1 MIRRA
6 LPALA
11 VLVSLTGPSAQAQQD
26 DSSTVTLDRIFN
38 SEFFSSDRV
47 PPIRWTPDGGAYF
60 SYVRRPEA
68 GGPDLVRVD
77 PVTGDQHLLVKSEQL
92 VPPGDTVPLRAQSFR
107 FSDDGRKLL
116 LFTNTARVWRQNT
129 RGDYWVLDLDS
140 GTLRQL
146 GGKAAKPQTLMFAK
160 FSPRGDRVAYVREN
174 NLYVERVSDGGITAL
189 THDGSRTLINGTF
202 DWVYEEEFD
211 DRDGFRWSPDGTRI
225 AYWQL
230 DASGVG
236 DFDLLN
242 DADSL
247 YSYVKPVQYPKAGTT
262 NSAVRVG
269 VVSAA
274 GGATRWMRIP
284 GDPRNVYVARMEW
297 AGNSREVV
305 MQHLNR
311 LQNTLTILVGDAAT
325 GVTRPTFVDRDSAWV
340 DVVDSWDWLSGG
352 ARFLWVSERDG
363 WRHAYSISRDGADVR
378 LITPGAFDIAE
389 VVAVDTTGGWLY
401 YTASPDNPTQR
412 YLYRTRLDGAASAE
426 RLTPASQQGTH
437 YYSIAPGARYAVH
450 NFSNFTTPPVTEL
463 IKLPTHET
471 IRTLSDNAELRHRY
485 ALLRKGPV
493 KFFRVDAGDG
503 VQLDGLVMYPADFD
517 STKKYPVLFHVYGE
531 PAAQTAVDSW
541 YADDPWHLM
550 LTQMGYAVIT
560 MDNRGTPSLRGRSW
574 RKSIYRKIGVY
585 ASEDQSG
592 AARAIGRWG
601 WVDSTRFAVWGWS
614 GGGSMTLNLMF
625 RAPDVY
631 QTGMAVA
638 PVPDVHL
645 YDTIYQERYMGLP
658 GPNEEDYRQSSPLTF
673 AGRLRGNLLVVHGT
687 GDDNVH
693 YQGTERLI
701 NALVEAN
708 KQFSIMAYPNRSHG
722 IFEGEGTTL
731 HLFTL
736 LTGYLTNHLPAGA
749 R

>member
-11 VLVSLTGPSAQAQQD
+11 VLVSLTGSSAQAQQD

-77 PVTGDQHLLVKSEQL
+77 PVTGDRQLLVKSEQL
-92 VPPGDTVPLRAQSFR
+92 VPPGDSVPLRAQSFR

-174 NLYVERVSDGGITAL
+174 NLYVERVSDGRITAL

-274 GGATRWMRIP
+274 GGPTRWMRIP

-363 WRHAYSISRDGADVR
+363 WRHAYSISRDGAEVR
-378 LITPGAFDIAE
+378 LITPGSFDIAE
-389 VVAVDTTGGWLY
+389 VVAVDTAGGWLY

-412 YLYRTRLDGAASAE
+412 YLYRTRLDGGAAAE

-437 YYSIAPGARYAVH
+437 YYSIAPGAHYAVH

-463 IKLPTHET
+463 ITLPTHET

-485 ALLRKGPV
+485 GLLRKGPV

-592 AARAIGRWG
+592 AARAIGRWR

-673 AGRLRGNLLVVHGT
+673 AGQLRGNLLVVHGT

-736 LTGYLTNHLPAGA
+736 LTGYLTSHLPAGA